1 MEPHM
6 PLTNE
11 QQLKCARIFASM
23 WTEFLDGDHDE
34 TTQMYIDSSELVDE
48 FAATEDDIVDTELEV
63 GDTMQRLNA
72 DGEAVIT
79 FVEEARAFDMIPE
92 EDPS

>member
-1 MEPHM
+1 M

-11 QQLKCARIFASM
+11 QQLKLARIFASL
-23 WTEFLDGDHDE
+23 WTEFLTGYHDE
-34 TTQMYIDSSELVDE
+34 TTQTYIDQSELAED
-48 FAATEDDIVDTELEV
+48 FAATEDDIVDTDLEV

-72 DGEAVIT
+72 DGEAVIA
-79 FVEEARAFDMIPE
+79 FVEEARAFDMITPE